1 MPQNIG
7 YGVPETYDYINMFNS
22 GFSPS
27 TIHVKNTQ
35 LQRFF
40 RRYLLQKA
48 MSVFKWELPETWC
61 RDYFLYV
68 LYSWGCIGVVE
79 TDKFGVICQAG
90 APYGYDI
97 YYQPTNL
104 IITNPLL
111 KGRLEPRIGIDCT
124 VFKLQPDWGGIMDLV
139 NYYAD
144 MMALCAETAGV
155 NLLNSHLSFVFPAK
169 DKVSAETYK
178 KLFDKVSGGEPAVVI
193 GKGLF
198 KEDGS
203 PAWDAFQQNIKQ
215 NYIVSDILADMRK
228 IEFQF
233 DTDIGIPNANV
244 DKRER
249 LLVDEINANNIE
261 TTSKCELWLEQLKK
275 CAEQT
280 NTMFGTSISVD
291 WRHSPDELIGKDTAE
306 GVDIDGQSS
315 NNVRDGA
322 V

>member
-1 MPQNIG
+1 MSENIG
-7 YGVPETYDYINMFNS
+7 CGIPATYDYINMFNS
-22 GFSPS
+22 SLSPS
-27 TIHVKNTQ
+27 TIHVKNTG
-35 LQRFF
+35 LSRFF
-40 RRYLLQKA
+40 RRYLFQKA
-48 MSVFKWELPETWC
+48 ISVFEWKLPETWC

-79 TDKFGVICQAG
+79 TDKYGVICQAG

-111 KGRLEPRIGIDCT
+111 KGRLEPRIGVDCT

-139 NYYAD
+139 GYYAD

-155 NLLNSHLSFVFPAK
+155 NLLNSHLSFIFPAK
-169 DKVSAETYK
+169 DKASAEAYK
-178 KLFDKVSGGEPAVVI
+178 KLFDRVAGGEPAVVI
-193 GKGLF
+193 DKSLF
-198 KEDGS
+198 MEDGKQTWA
-203 PAWDAFQQNIKQ
+203 PFQQNLKQ
-215 NYIVSDILADMRK
+215 NYIVPDLLADMRK

-261 TTSKCELWLEQLKK
+261 TTSKCELWLENLKK
-275 CAEQT
+275 AAEDT
-280 NTMFGTSISVD
+280 NNMFGTEITVN

-306 GVDIDGQSS
+306 G
-315 NNVRDGA
+315 RDEL
-322 V
+322 

>member
-1 MPQNIG
+1 MANNIG
-7 YGVPETYDYINMFNS
+7 YGIPETYDYINVFNS
-22 GFSPS
+22 SFSPS
-27 TIHVKNTQ
+27 TIHVKNTA

-40 RRYLLQKA
+40 RRYLFQKA
-48 MSVFKWELPETWC
+48 ISVFKWELPETWC

-68 LYSWGCIGVVE
+68 LYAWGFIGVVE

-111 KGRLEPRIGIDCT
+111 RGSLEPRIGVDCT
-124 VFKLQPDWGGIMDLV
+124 VFKLQPDWGGITDLV

-169 DKVSAETYK
+169 DKAQAEAYK
-178 KLFDKVSGGEPAVVI
+178 KLYDKVSGGEPGVVI
-193 GKGLF
+193 DKHLYLD
-198 KEDGS
+198 DGTQ
-203 PAWDAFQQNIKQ
+203 AWEPFQQNIGQ
-215 NYIVSDILADMRK
+215 NYIVDKVLADMRK
-228 IEFQF
+228 IEAMF
-233 DTDIGIPNANV
+233 DTDIGIPNANT

-249 LLVDEINANNIE
+249 LITDEVNANNIE
-261 TTSKCELWLEQLKK
+261 TMTKCELWLEELKK
-275 CAEQT
+275 SAEKT
-280 NTMFGTSISVD
+280 NAMFGTTITVD
-291 WRHSPDELIGKDTAE
+291 YRYKQEGVLPDE
-306 GVDIDGQSS
+306 SS
-315 NNVRDGA
+315 DNINSGA